1 MNTCKRLN
9 LIEKSWFKLAKHFTL
24 LLSDRDTKELMAIQK
39 LIEEWKTAIEE
50 TRVEVVSKENRLKIE
65 LANCKSD
72 LDSLRS
78 LFLDIVKL

>member
-1 MNTCKRLN
+1 M
-9 LIEKSWFKLAKHFTL
+9 IEKSWFKLAKHFTL

-50 TRVEVVSKENRLKIE
+50 TRVEVLSKENRLKIE
-65 LANCKSD
+65 LTNCKSD
-72 LDSLRS
+72 LESLRT